1 MTQCQLEGRGGS
13 QRAEPYSSFVPWDP
27 TIHDGRR
34 RWSQEWCVR
43 MGKCGGKGAARNK
56 AKGTG
61 TKGSGQMVSDE
72 VMADEEMACR
82 RKACL
87 NALSGLQDAVYSAI
101 NMPA

>member
-1 MTQCQLEGRGGS
+1 MVGCAAHANLNRRHKALPLLRVFGKTFDADAKLAGAAMTQCQPEGRGGS

-56 AKGTG
+56 AKGT
-61 TKGSGQMVSDE
+61 
-72 VMADEEMACR
+72 
-82 RKACL
+82 
-87 NALSGLQDAVYSAI
+87 
-101 NMPA
+101 